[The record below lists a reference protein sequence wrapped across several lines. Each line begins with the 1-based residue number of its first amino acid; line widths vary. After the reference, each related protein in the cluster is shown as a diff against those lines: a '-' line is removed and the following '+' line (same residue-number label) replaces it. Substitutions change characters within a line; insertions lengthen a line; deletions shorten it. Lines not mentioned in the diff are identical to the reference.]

1 MCCKAQF
8 IEEKGREIF
17 QEMAFVYVITNNN
30 NERQRERQKK
40 KEKKNDEKNRFA
52 LSIKKKNDD

>member
-40 KEKKNDEKNRFA
+40 KKKMRKIG
-52 LSIKKKNDD
+52 LP

>member
-8 IEEKGREIF
+8 VEEKGREIF

-30 NERQRERQKK
+30 NERQRERPKK
-40 KEKKNDEKNRFA
+40 KKKNDEKNRFA

>member
-30 NERQRERQKK
+30 NERQRE
-40 KEKKNDEKNRFA
+40 KNRFA
-52 LSIKKKNDD
+52 LSIKKKMMTEEKELWLT

>member
-8 IEEKGREIF
+8 VEEKGREIF

-30 NERQRERQKK
+30 NERQRE
-40 KEKKNDEKNRFA
+40 KNRFA
-52 LSIKKKNDD
+52 LSIKKKMMTEEKELWLT